1 MSLVILAVGATGS
14 IGRHVVTEAI
24 AAGHTVRAL
33 VRDRARAA
41 GLPAA
46 VEVVVGDVT
55 RPDTLGAAVAGID
68 AVVFTLGSDGLGKV
82 GARTIDYAGV
92 RNVLDAIGGRP
103 VRVALMTSIGVTN
116 RNSSYNRSSEAH
128 DWKRR
133 SERLLRASGQE
144 YTIVRPSW
152 FDYNAADQH
161 ALVFLQGDRRHTGS
175 PADGVVARQQ
185 IAQVLVASLTSDA
198 ARHKTLELVAETG
211 PAPAVL
217 EPLFAELAAD
227 PTGSLDAIADTSNM
241 PPDAEPAIVR
251 TDLAAAR
258 ERAER
263 TAG

>member
-1 MSLVILAVGATGS
+1 MGANRSNGS
-14 IGRHVVTEAI
+14 GSV
-24 AAGHTVRAL
+24 
-33 VRDRARAA
+33 
-41 GLPAA
+41 
-46 VEVVVGDVT
+46 
-55 RPDTLGAAVAGID
+55 GAAVAGID

-198 ARHKTLELVAETG
+198 ARHKTLELVAEPG